1 MQKKNL
7 SRVELT
13 LFHSK
18 LFEKFEILFN
28 SWNIWIVFRV
38 IFPLLFMCT
47 SLKNLARQS
56 SPTSKT
62 NITEQKQ

>member
-1 MQKKNL
+1 MQKKL
-7 SRVELT
+7 SSIELT

-47 SLKNLARQS
+47 SLKNIARQN
-56 SPTSKT
+56 SPTSTT
-62 NITEQKQ
+62 NITEQKP

>member
-1 MQKKNL
+1 MQKKP
-7 SRVELT
+7 SSIELT
-13 LFHSK
+13 LFYSK
-18 LFEKFEILFN
+18 LFVTFEILLN

-47 SLKNLARQS
+47 SLQNFARQN
-56 SPTSKT
+56 SPTSTT